1 MKRSLR
7 GNRFLFCIRLT
18 AFASLSGCATP
29 MIGYVQP
36 TGLTPRSG
44 ASIVGSLNVDPN
56 PLKPNT
62 HVFLMA
68 VDNLPAHRGWK
79 GWNTP
84 TLVTPGV
91 HLLTFGPCQC
101 NGWAPT
107 GPIGSITLAENF
119 QAGENYILRSSVPK
133 GGAFF
138 TPILAT
144 AWIQDSS
151 GTPMSPPTT
160 VQLQAPPAPIFL
172 PVIIPAR

>member
-1 MKRSLR
+1 
-7 GNRFLFCIRLT
+7 
-18 AFASLSGCATP
+18 
-29 MIGYVQP
+29 MIGYVPP
-36 TGLTPRSG
+36 TGLTPKTG
-44 ASIVGSLNVDPN
+44 ASIIGSLVADPS
-56 PLKPNT
+56 PLKANT

-79 GWNTP
+79 NYNLP

-107 GPIGSITLAENF
+107 GPIGSITLSENF
-119 QAGENYILRSSVPK
+119 LADETYVLRSSVPK

-144 AWIQDSS
+144 AWIEDSS
-151 GTPMSPPTT
+151 GVAMSPPTV
-160 VQLQAPPAPIFL
+160 VQLHPPASTPIFL
-172 PVIIPAR
+172 PVIIPAK